1 METTRRTAWERYTQP
16 AIRQCFLEML
26 KKRPI
31 EKISVG
37 DLCEKVDIN
46 RSTFYRH
53 YPDIY
58 ALLDSIVDEC
68 FHELFRNPINNV
80 DSRNAFEDS
89 GYALIL
95 QMCALTEQKKELYQ
109 LLLFGRTRTQLS
121 EKIEDSLCQ
130 LYTNAHESSNYLP
143 SPEVRLNYYYLAHGI
158 TGVWLTWLRDDCVL
172 PKEQVAQVVNHQISA
187 FFSKMNELYLP
198 KD

>member
-1 METTRRTAWERYTQP
+1 METARRSAWERYTQP

-68 FHELFRNPINNV
+68 FHELFGEPTRDVNYR
-80 DSRNAFEDS
+80 SSFEDA
-89 GYALIL
+89 GYELIL

-130 LYTNAHESSNYLP
+130 LYLKAHESSNYLP